1 MRRMQ
6 GKWQERGGV
15 RREESGKM
23 RIQGGR
29 RRLCGVEWRG
39 HDMSMQVHGDGK
51 FFAMMNMGS
60 HMKGKPCMESVD
72 DRIVVF

>member
-1 MRRMQ
+1 MARE
-6 GKWQERGGV
+6 GKCEKGG
-15 RREESGKM
+15 EWEDEDTC
-23 RIQGGR
+23 GR

-51 FFAMMNMGS
+51 FFATINMGS
-60 HMKGKPCMESVD
+60 HMKGKLCMESVD